1 MLLDFTAYN
10 NVAYFT
16 IRTNEACWSRK
27 PDALY
32 KPEYYADRHNKGF
45 E

>member
-1 MLLDFTAYN
+1 MQPVEVEL
-10 NVAYFT
+10 
-16 IRTNEACWSRK
+16 SRK